1 MANIKA
7 TALTALTVPPLYTD
21 LVYVVRD
28 PGGSPAA
35 RKQTHRNFMAGT
47 GHNVLNYGAVGDAA
61 YSDASGTDD
70 TSAFSAAIAAAKAA
84 GGDAYVNIPAGRTY
98 KITSSLNSLGTTI
111 CGNGGLSLQ
120 GTGGGAYLVWGGASA
135 GIPFDIAAAADNIQ
149 STGFENFTILGRS
162 DNTNRPN
169 TMIKFRGTGGFTG
182 AIDSGTY
189 LRNMWLQN
197 CLADDVRVEGGSTNF
212 LISGGRFDDWGAG
225 GSGYGL
231 YATGGSNNITID
243 GEHTFAGVGDG
254 MIFMDGETAGV
265 SILKLFGAHLETNAS
280 LNQTYSGGTNPF
292 DKRGLIR
299 LGVNSAL
306 GEPQHFVF
314 AAGIVVAESGGVS
327 AHSLFQITASG
338 GTDLANS
345 LMVSIVV
352 DNGQAISLGT
362 DNAGTTD
369 QLRTLGGRVPTAER
383 PPIITRNIGR
393 FEHNIGLYASSWINS
408 ADYLIRGLRTQPT
421 TFANLP
427 AAPLQ
432 GMRGFVTDGSTAT
445 FGSTVSGGSSNIV
458 PVYYDGTNWKVG

>member
-70 TSAFSAAIAAAKAA
+70 TAAFLAAIAAAQAA

-98 KITSSLNSLGTTI
+98 KITSSLNSLGTTM

-120 GTGGGAYLVWGGASA
+120 ATGGGAYVVWGGAS
-135 GIPFDIAAAADNIQ
+135 GGVPFDIAAAADNIQ

-162 DNTNRPN
+162 DNQNRPN

-182 AIDSGTY
+182 AIDTGTY

-197 CLADDVRVEGGSTNF
+197 CLADALRVEGGSTNF
-212 LISGGRFDDWGAG
+212 LIDNGRFDDWGAG

-231 YATGGSNNITID
+231 YATGGSNNITIG

-254 MIFMDGETAGV
+254 MIFMDGETAGI

-292 DKRGLIR
+292 DRRGLIR

-306 GEPQHFVF
+306 SEPQHFVY
-314 AAGIVVAESGGVS
+314 AAGVVVAESGGVS
-327 AHSLFQITASG
+327 AHCLFQITASG
-338 GTDLANS
+338 GTDIANCK
-345 LMVSIVV
+345 MVSIVL
-352 DNGQAISLGT
+352 DSGQAVSLGT
-362 DNAGTTD
+362 DDAGTTD
-369 QLRTLGGRVPTAER
+369 QLRILGGRVATAER
-383 PPIITRNIGR
+383 PPTIVRNVGR
-393 FEHNIGLYASSWINS
+393 FEYNLGLYASSYVNS

-427 AAPLQ
+427 ASPLQ
-432 GMRGFVTDGSTAT
+432 GMRAYITDCNTTTFNATAA
-445 FGSTVSGGSSNIV
+445 GGGANIM
-458 PVYYDGTNWKVG
+458 PVCYDGTNWKVG